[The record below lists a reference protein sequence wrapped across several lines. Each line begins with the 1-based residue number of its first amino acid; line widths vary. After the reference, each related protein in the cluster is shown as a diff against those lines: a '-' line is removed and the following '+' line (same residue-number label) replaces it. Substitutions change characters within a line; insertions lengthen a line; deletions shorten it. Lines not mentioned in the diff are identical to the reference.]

1 MAGTAPTSTA
11 GARPR
16 PPAPSPERVAQAR
29 RDLLEAHM
37 TLEVVLSSLKA
48 AQTPLSPAQLTV
60 LCSTLDETCDVLSG
74 VGERLK

>member
-1 MAGTAPTSTA
+1 
-11 GARPR
+11 
-16 PPAPSPERVAQAR
+16 
-29 RDLLEAHM
+29 M

-60 LCSTLDETCDVLSG
+60 LCSTLDDTCQALSE